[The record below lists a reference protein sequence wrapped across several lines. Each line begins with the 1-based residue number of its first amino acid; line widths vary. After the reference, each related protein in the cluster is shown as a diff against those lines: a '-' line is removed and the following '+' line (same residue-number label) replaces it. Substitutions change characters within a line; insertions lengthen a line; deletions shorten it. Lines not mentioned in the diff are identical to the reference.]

1 MSLPD
6 KSKKKNALN
15 GYLMF
20 LIFSS
25 VKHFDIN
32 VIKSCGQTITH
43 LECII
48 YLWNCTREADM
59 RIMSSM
65 YA

>member
-1 MSLPD
+1 
-6 KSKKKNALN
+6 
-15 GYLMF
+15 MF

-43 LECII
+43 LECVI

-59 RIMSSM
+59 RIMSSNVCLNN
-65 YA
+65 Y